1 MHDIIELWHWRVTDK
16 VSRRHFI
23 TRHRMTQ
30 ADALDFDPAAERVEG
45 SLERR
50 VVRGAEEPVPGTL
63 DERPPSSR
71 VDMLGAGLGLV
82 QGQTFRRRTW
92 PARSAA
98 SKPGSAR
105 EELPGA

>member
-30 ADALDFDPAAERVEG
+30 ADALDFDSAAERVEG

-50 VVRGAEEPVPGTL
+50 VVRGDAL
-63 DERPPSSR
+63 SIQHQRPSVQSSVVR
-71 VDMLGAGLGLV
+71 
-82 QGQTFRRRTW
+82 
-92 PARSAA
+92 
-98 SKPGSAR
+98 
-105 EELPGA
+105 

>member
-50 VVRGAEEPVPGTL
+50 VVRCDPRSIQHQRLSPQ
-63 DERPPSSR
+63 SSVVR
-71 VDMLGAGLGLV
+71 
-82 QGQTFRRRTW
+82 
-92 PARSAA
+92 
-98 SKPGSAR
+98 
-105 EELPGA
+105 

>member
-16 VSRRHFI
+16 VSRRDFI

-50 VVRGAEEPVPGTL
+50 VVRCDPRSIQHQ
-63 DERPPSSR
+63 RPSAQSSVVR
-71 VDMLGAGLGLV
+71 
-82 QGQTFRRRTW
+82 
-92 PARSAA
+92 
-98 SKPGSAR
+98 
-105 EELPGA
+105 

>member
-50 VVRGAEEPVPGTL
+50 VVRSGPRSTQHQ
-63 DERPPSSR
+63 RPSAQSSTVR
-71 VDMLGAGLGLV
+71 
-82 QGQTFRRRTW
+82 
-92 PARSAA
+92 
-98 SKPGSAR
+98 
-105 EELPGA
+105 

>member
-50 VVRGAEEPVPGTL
+50 VVRIDAL
-63 DERPPSSR
+63 SIQHQLASAQSSVVR
-71 VDMLGAGLGLV
+71 
-82 QGQTFRRRTW
+82 
-92 PARSAA
+92 
-98 SKPGSAR
+98 
-105 EELPGA
+105 